1 MNTARRR
8 VLAGSSCWPG
18 LERKLFWFTENK
30 TDFFKKFRMSNT
42 RPRAPAES
50 SVLPPGQG
58 DDQMSVDTENI
69 DEDLLNM
76 KLLLVKLKSV
86 LTQVRPEDEV
96 IERSSL
102 AKENDLLKK
111 ELKLLKLV
119 IRERDTKIKN
129 LENLLHF
136 ESELYSNSFTDWSIN

>member
-1 MNTARRR
+1 
-8 VLAGSSCWPG
+8 
-18 LERKLFWFTENK
+18 
-30 TDFFKKFRMSNT
+30 MSNT
-42 RPRAPAES
+42 RPRVPAES

>member
-1 MNTARRR
+1 
-8 VLAGSSCWPG
+8 
-18 LERKLFWFTENK
+18 
-30 TDFFKKFRMSNT
+30 
-42 RPRAPAES
+42 
-50 SVLPPGQG
+50 
-58 DDQMSVDTENI
+58 MSVDTENI